1 MISKLNLQVLSICL
15 IITNVFAKVNDTDTI
30 GIANDTN
37 ITNMENN
44 RSKTYR
50 CYASGKCSWYGSKFN
65 GSRTASGERFDS
77 TQKTAAHKTL
87 PFGTLL
93 KVTDT
98 KTDKSVI
105 VRVNDRGPFVKHR
118 VLDIS
123 HAAAKE
129 LGVTGKG
136 VFHAKIEV
144 AK

>member
-1 MISKLNLQVLSICL
+1 MKAKFNLTILSICL
-15 IITNVFAKVNDTDTI
+15 IITNALAMPSDVN
-30 GIANDTN
+30 ATN
-37 ITNMENN
+37 IDNN
-44 RSKTYR
+44 GSKQYKQIAT
-50 CYASGKCSWYGSKFN
+50 GKCSWYGSKFN

-93 KVTDT
+93 RVTEL

-105 VRVNDRGPFVKHR
+105 VKVTDRGPFVKHR

-129 LGVTGKG
+129 IGVVSKG
-136 VFHAKIEV
+136 VFYAKIELV
-144 AK
+144 Q

>member
-1 MISKLNLQVLSICL
+1 MKTKFSLQILSICL
-15 IITNVFAKVNDTDTI
+15 TIASAMAMPSDVNV
-30 GIANDTN
+30 TN
-37 ITNMENN
+37 IENN
-44 RSKTYR
+44 ITKQYKHI
-50 CYASGKCSWYGSKFN
+50 ASGKCSWYGSKFN

-93 KVTDT
+93 RVTST

-105 VRVNDRGPFVKHR
+105 VKVTDRGPFVKHR

-129 LGVTGKG
+129 LGVVGNG
-136 VFHAKIEV
+136 VFYAKIEV
-144 AK
+144 VK

>member
-1 MISKLNLQVLSICL
+1 MKTKFNLLILSICL
-15 IITNVFAKVNDTDTI
+15 TITSVMAMSSDVN
-30 GIANDTN
+30 ATN
-37 ITNMENN
+37 IDNN
-44 RSKTYR
+44 GSKQYKQI
-50 CYASGKCSWYGSKFN
+50 ASGKCSWYGSKFN

-93 KVTDT
+93 RVTST

-105 VRVNDRGPFVKHR
+105 VKVTDRGPFVKHR

-123 HAAAKE
+123 QAAAKE
-129 LGVTGKG
+129 LGVVSNG

-144 AK
+144 VK